1 MVKLASALVV
11 DDSATQ
17 AKATAATL
25 ARAGYDPVLVATD
38 WAECR
43 AFLAVKAPDL
53 VVLDV
58 RMGGQMGADVMLPQL
73 RRFPGCAESRFVL
86 YSAIKPADL
95 AAIAKRCNA
104 DGCIAKGNEEAF
116 VSLCVR
122 LVP

>member
-1 MVKLASALVV
+1 MSSALVV
-11 DDSATQ
+11 DDSSGQ
-17 AKATAATL
+17 AKGTAALL

-43 AFLAVKAPDL
+43 SLLSLHAPEL

-58 RMGGQMGADVMLPQL
+58 HMGGQVSADVMLPQL
-73 RRFPGCAESRFVL
+73 RRFPGCAQSRFVL
-86 YSAIKPADL
+86 YSAIKAQDL
-95 AAIAKRCNA
+95 EAIAKRSSA
-104 DGCIAKGNEEAF
+104 DGHVVKGAEEAL